1 MFDGESNAQGMS
13 DSAYARKRRELLVLA
28 HDLKALG
35 YVPQLAPRPQRDLT
49 GCLFSARAADLDVP
63 RLVVIGAQSGNRP
76 VVSAQARSVL
86 SDLHAAG
93 KSSLVEAVTGVSHS
107 P

>member
-35 YVPQLAPRPQRDLT
+35 YVPQLAPHPQRDLT

-63 RLVVIGAQSGNRP
+63 RLVVIGAQSGNTPGVCAGTLDAEQSSCSGKELACRGSDW
-76 VVSAQARSVL
+76 SA
-86 SDLHAAG
+86 
-93 KSSLVEAVTGVSHS
+93 

>member
-35 YVPQLAPRPQRDLT
+35 YVPQLATLPQRDLT
-49 GCLFSARAADLDVP
+49 GCIFSARAADLDVP
-63 RLVVIGAQSGNRP
+63 RLVVIGAQSGNRLG
-76 VVSAQARSVL
+76 VCAGTLGAERSSCSGKELARGG
-86 SDLHAAG
+86 SDW
-93 KSSLVEAVTGVSHS
+93 SE